1 MAHNDDD
8 KVTTGE
14 IYRRLCDMDDRYEKK
29 LDRIEDQV
37 RTTNGRTT
45 ALETTVRDHGRE
57 LGRLNS
63 AVFPRVTASATAAPA
78 DAGESVSL
86 KLSPKVWTALA
97 AAGGVLFAMFIEWLK
112 QKIAS
117 GQP

>member
-1 MAHNDDD
+1 MTHDDD

-45 ALETTVRDHGRE
+45 KLETRMTEQARE

-63 AVFPRVTASATAAPA
+63 AVFPRPANLQTATPE
-78 DAGESVSL
+78 GEFIRF
-86 KLSPKVWTALA
+86 SPKVWTVLA
-97 AAGGVLFAMFIEWLK
+97 AAGGVLFSMFIAWLK
-112 QKIAS
+112 QKLAT
-117 GQP
+117 P